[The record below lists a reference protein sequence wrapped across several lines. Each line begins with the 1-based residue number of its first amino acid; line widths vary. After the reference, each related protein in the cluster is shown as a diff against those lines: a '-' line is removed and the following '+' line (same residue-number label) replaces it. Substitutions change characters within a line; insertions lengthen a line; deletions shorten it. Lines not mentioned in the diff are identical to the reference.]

1 MGRRPPVSLHR
12 MQVLTGCRRLRAVP
26 TFSRAFGRALAAS
39 FHRLSGEQHDTGV
52 SACTGAS
59 EIKLE
64 EVVILN
70 YTYTKLFDFISSW
83 NMGVAEQCEA
93 MFYLGI

>member
-1 MGRRPPVSLHR
+1 M
-12 MQVLTGCRRLRAVP
+12 
-26 TFSRAFGRALAAS
+26 FSAS